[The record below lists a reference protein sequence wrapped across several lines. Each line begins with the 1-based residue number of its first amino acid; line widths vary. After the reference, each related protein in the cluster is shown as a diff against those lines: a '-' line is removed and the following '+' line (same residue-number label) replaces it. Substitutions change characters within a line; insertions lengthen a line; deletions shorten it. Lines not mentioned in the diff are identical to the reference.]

1 MNRRVAGR
9 EWCWYSRRAPAGCY
23 DDGRVHH
30 VNVSPRFQTRAP
42 AVAGQAI
49 SSCLIVSAAL
59 DAALKRD
66 PTHALASR
74 ELQTLKG

>member
-1 MNRRVAGR
+1 MNRRVAGW

-30 VNVSPRFQTRAP
+30 VNVSPRLLRRVPTVA
-42 AVAGQAI
+42 AVAT
-49 SSCLIVSAAL
+49 SSCIIVPAAL
-59 DAALKRD
+59 EAALKLD
-66 PTHALASR
+66 PTHAPASR